1 MQMRNISWIT
11 QHASRFYAQNVTIIP
26 LYNRIFVDGRPRMR
40 PEGYDGDT
48 CIIDPDLPIYRQQWI
63 EHNANAVAHA
73 LEIENWVRMGG
84 NSFISYTEW
93 KNLDMFEREA
103 LKINKNKVNKEIEKD
118 VRQKEADLNQKLE
131 SAKEYKSPFAGTPA
145 TPSFIK

>member
-1 MQMRNISWIT
+1 MHMRNISLMT
-11 QHASRFYAQNVTIIP
+11 QHATRFYAQNVTIIP

-40 PEGYDGDT
+40 PEGFDGDT
-48 CIIDPDLPIYRQQWI
+48 CYLDPDLPIYRQNWI
-63 EHNANAVAHA
+63 EHNAKAVGHA

-93 KNLDMFEREA
+93 IQLDMFEREA
-103 LKINKNKVNKEIEKD
+103 LKMIKNQVSKEIEKE
-118 VRQKEADLNQKLE
+118 VKQKEADLNQKLDN
-131 SAKEYKSPFAGTPA
+131 AKEYKSPFAGTPP